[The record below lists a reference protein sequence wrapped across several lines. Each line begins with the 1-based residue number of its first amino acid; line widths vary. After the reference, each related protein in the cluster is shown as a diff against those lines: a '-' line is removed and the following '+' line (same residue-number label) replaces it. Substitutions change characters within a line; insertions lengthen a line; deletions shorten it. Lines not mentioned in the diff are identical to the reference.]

1 METFI
6 PQGTKVTVFGQL
18 PNRRWR
24 CLVEMDDL
32 IKTMNELVEE
42 LQKNES
48 SETSKTGNNKKTSNS
63 GTKFFRRSTRKS
75 SKVFNMSRI
84 SIILSDIKETLN
96 NTPDYPLI
104 GSMPISVLEFPKQE
118 TSLYIPR
125 TPSPID
131 CIAEPIEDRCLP
143 PELKVPYSSHKRR
156 SRSGSSRASDSANV
170 VESEA
175 CDNKISIPQLDKQP
189 KKYIASSN
197 EHETNKS
204 DAREPLSKDTNSYLI
219 PLHTRGSIKTVGF
232 VGSNISLAT
241 IPDDYLESDLTDS
254 DDNLDN
260 ISLDTAK
267 VFLRN
272 PDDSGIVIRKK
283 LRQKGL
289 SIIVGSSSSEGN
301 LFVFVFF

>member
-42 LQKNES
+42 LQKNENS
-48 SETSKTGNNKKTSNS
+48 GTGNNNKKNSNS

-75 SKVFNMSRI
+75 SKVYNISRI
-84 SIILSDIKETLN
+84 SIILSDIKEFLN
-96 NTPDYPLI
+96 NSPDYPMI

-125 TPSPID
+125 TPSPAD
-131 CIAEPIEDRCLP
+131 CISEPIEDGCLS

-170 VESEA
+170 VGNEA
-175 CDNKISIPQLDKQP
+175 CDKKISVPQLDKQP
-189 KKYIASSN
+189 KEYTASPK
-197 EHETNKS
+197 EREINKS
-204 DAREPLSKDTNSYLI
+204 DPSEHLSKDTNSYLI
-219 PLHTRGSIKTVGF
+219 PLNTRGSVKTVGF

-260 ISLDTAK
+260 ISPDTAK

-289 SIIVGSSSSEGN
+289 SIIVGSSSSEGD